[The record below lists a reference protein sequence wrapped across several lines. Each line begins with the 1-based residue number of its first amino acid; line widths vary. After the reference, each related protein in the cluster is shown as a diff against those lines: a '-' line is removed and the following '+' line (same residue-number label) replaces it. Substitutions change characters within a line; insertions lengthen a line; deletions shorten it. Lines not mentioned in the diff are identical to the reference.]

1 VNLVSL
7 HGVVLVVAVVWLVE
21 LPCCT
26 YGTVQLFTERNG
38 RHCRLD
44 RISKLSKYRKN
55 LESLAASKSQQPR
68 TGRISNVAREEFAK
82 ELEKRIGLDQT
93 GYQSLRE
100 AVITMLDTK
109 KIDSF
114 CEAVSKYLLGGLAG
128 RDVKGGEDPFAQG
141 KKTKF
146 VPVF

>member
-1 VNLVSL
+1 MNLVSL

-68 TGRISNVAREEFAK
+68 TGRISFEFFAFLVSRALRRGCSNKGASQSVAIWADSK
-82 ELEKRIGLDQT
+82 KKKKRRSF
-93 GYQSLRE
+93 SLH
-100 AVITMLDTK
+100 ITFL
-109 KIDSF
+109 
-114 CEAVSKYLLGGLAG
+114 
-128 RDVKGGEDPFAQG
+128 
-141 KKTKF
+141 
-146 VPVF
+146 